1 MSTGILSYTRLGGAG
16 TDAGPGAINDRNRNK
31 VYRLDFGALSGL
43 ASGATLMVAGSG
55 GEHVPEALLRVALCM
70 DLVGLTVICQ
80 DDHEFAGA
88 PGSESVRHGEFIAV
102 PDLVAAGMVSRIIGS
117 NLLQYESPDLGPSKV
132 AEVYRLR
139 KDQDFGVESVPA
151 GILAERIR
159 AGGAGLGGVFL
170 PETATTRLNKGP
182 KARQIEP
189 CQIETRQ
196 INGRTHVFHPPLTA
210 DFALLR
216 AHAADTMGNLV
227 YQGTQRNWNP
237 VMATAAATV
246 VAEVDEIVEP
256 GELDPELIITPGIF
270 VDRIVKRG
278 QRQDWPQFQVAATN
292 LYPYPAESDAADG
305 AEESDGT

>member
-1 MSTGILSYTRLGGAG
+1 
-16 TDAGPGAINDRNRNK
+16 
-31 VYRLDFGALSGL
+31 
-43 ASGATLMVAGSG
+43 
-55 GEHVPEALLRVALCM
+55 
-70 DLVGLTVICQ
+70 
-80 DDHEFAGA
+80 
-88 PGSESVRHGEFIAV
+88 
-102 PDLVAAGMVSRIIGS
+102 MVSRIIGS
-117 NLLQYESPDLGPSKV
+117 NLLQFESPDLGPSKV

-139 KDQDFGVESVPA
+139 KDKDFGVESIPA

-189 CQIETRQ
+189 CQIEPCQIETRQ

-210 DFALLR
+210 HFALLR

-227 YQGTQRNWNP
+227 YQGIQRNWNP

-278 QRQDWPQFQVAATN
+278 QRQAWPQFQVAATN
-292 LYPYPAESDAADG
+292 LYPAESDAADG